1 MNEEYGLAGDEVN
14 SILFSDEY
22 LRVMKDIGFSRE
34 FRLNEQIRKQ
44 RECIRFLAE
53 QLDELRNEIIRSRE
67 TGKTLERIA

>member
-14 SILFSDEY
+14 SILFSDE
-22 LRVMKDIGFSRE
+22 
-34 FRLNEQIRKQ
+34 
-44 RECIRFLAE
+44 FLAE